1 MSKSSILL
9 ALSVFG
15 CLATGSVVAQNKTI
29 VDPGVSTH
37 NYKHPNKAAKASESQ
52 NEIRVP
58 SQNTVERYSKMR
70 YSGPKTS
77 TPKYAPRP
85 AALVVVRT
93 TEKEDALVNPLTSS
107 RNYKTAK
114 VGGRT
119 QNAALANYEV
129 SRDSI
134 YPNQD

>member
-1 MSKSSILL
+1 MLKSSMLL
-9 ALSVFG
+9 ALAVVG
-15 CLATGSVVAQNKTI
+15 LTTGAVVAQNKTI

-58 SQNTVERYSKMR
+58 SQNRVERYSKMR
-70 YSGPKTS
+70 HNGRKSS

-85 AALVVVRT
+85 AALVVVKT
-93 TEKEDALVNPLTSS
+93 SEKEESLVNPLTSS

-119 QNAALANYEV
+119 QNTELANYEV
-129 SRDSI
+129 SKDSI